1 MELERYGTS
10 IVCTYIAN
18 VIVNDF
24 LDTKIELGLKFI
36 WYMCMFSSENMNTA
50 VAGHWLFKF
59 SQGAGPQVQW
69 VEAWAYR
76 LLISLE
82 SWYL

>member
-10 IVCTYIAN
+10 IVRTYIAN

-50 VAGHWLFKF
+50 VAGHWSFKF
-59 SQGAGPQVQW
+59 SQGRARECNG
-69 VEAWAYR
+69 
-76 LLISLE
+76 LKLE
-82 SWYL
+82 PTGF

>member
-36 WYMCMFSSENMNTA
+36 
-50 VAGHWLFKF
+50 
-59 SQGAGPQVQW
+59 
-69 VEAWAYR
+69 
-76 LLISLE
+76 
-82 SWYL
+82 